1 VRAFDPVVI
10 ERRIEGR
17 RIEAHPSQGWAWYE
31 LEKIDPARG
40 GSPVAEVDGFRLLAA
55 FLAHWDNKAE
65 NQRLICPPGAD
76 RPDGGCAQPIAM
88 MQDVGGTFG
97 PSKLD
102 LRNWRATPVWADP
115 ATCLV
120 SMERLPWQGATFP
133 ERSISEQGR
142 LFLLGLL
149 EQLSE
154 AQLETL
160 FSASRVTAFDAIGAE
175 SRHASAWAAAFL
187 DKVRQIRE
195 AGPCQSVVGSR

>member
-1 VRAFDPVVI
+1 
-10 ERRIEGR
+10 
-17 RIEAHPSQGWAWYE
+17 
-31 LEKIDPARG
+31 
-40 GSPVAEVDGFRLLAA
+40 
-55 FLAHWDNKAE
+55 
-65 NQRLICPPGAD
+65 
-76 RPDGGCAQPIAM
+76 
-88 MQDVGGTFG
+88 
-97 PSKLD
+97 
-102 LRNWRATPVWADP
+102 
-115 ATCLV
+115 
-120 SMERLPWQGATFP
+120 MERLPWQGATFP